1 MAVEKC
7 STITGIFIG
16 TKYTQSLHSP
26 STLAALYKYAQSSNN
41 QTIIIDMHLCSWRN
55 AELALSPGDPCPLIT
70 DSVGCEG
77 PWVGGSSGAVEE
89 AGPR

>member
-1 MAVEKC
+1 M
-7 STITGIFIG
+7 
-16 TKYTQSLHSP
+16 
-26 STLAALYKYAQSSNN
+26 
-41 QTIIIDMHLCSWRN
+41 IIDTHLCSWRN

-89 AGPR
+89 AGSRHVSELHYYRASEGGALCLVVLEAVLRYKSQRPLTSAHNGSS